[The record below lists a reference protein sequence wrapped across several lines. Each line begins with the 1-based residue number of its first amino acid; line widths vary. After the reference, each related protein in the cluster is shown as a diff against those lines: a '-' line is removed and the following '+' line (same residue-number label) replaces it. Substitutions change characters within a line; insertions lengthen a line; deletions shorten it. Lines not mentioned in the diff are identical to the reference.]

1 MPLTPNETK
10 VLLEELGH
18 HPDKRLGQSFLV
30 DGNLVRKSLEM
41 ADLPAASK
49 VVEVG
54 PGLGS
59 LTGALLDAGHQV
71 YAVERDSALVNHLRS
86 AHAEALGDGR
96 LILSEGDA
104 MKFPLAGL
112 PEGADEFSVVANLP
126 YAIAS
131 PWLAEVLSGIS
142 LPARMVLMLQKEA
155 ADRYQAEAGTK
166 NFGAL
171 TIFLSSVYGV
181 TDRHPVSK
189 ACFFPQPEI
198 ESVLLRLDRKE
209 APCPLPEET
218 RELIRRLFTRR
229 RKQVGGLARTEERH
243 IQLAIVAWLSDQN
256 LSPTLRP
263 EQIPPDSWLHLRLS

>member
-1 MPLTPNETK
+1 MPLTPTETK
-10 VLLEELGH
+10 ALLDGLGH
-18 HPDKRLGQSFLV
+18 RPDKRLGQSFLV

-71 YAVERDSALVNHLRS
+71 NAVERDSVLVNQLRS
-86 AHAEALGDGR
+86 SKAEALESGQLVLR
-96 LILSEGDA
+96 EGDA
-104 MKFPLAGL
+104 MDFPLAGL
-112 PEGADEFSVVANLP
+112 PESEAEFYIVANLP

-131 PWLAEVLSGIS
+131 PWLDEVLGGAR

-166 NFGAL
+166 SFGAL
-171 TIFLSSVYGV
+171 TIFLSSAFEV
-181 TDRHPVSK
+181 TASHAVSK
-189 ACFFPQPEI
+189 TCFHPQPEVD
-198 ESVLLRLDRKE
+198 SVLLRLDRKE
-209 APCPLPEET
+209 APCPLPQET
-218 RELIRRLFTRR
+218 RDLIRRLFTRR
-229 RKQVGGLARTEERH
+229 RKQVGGLARTEKRH
-243 IQLAIVAWLSDQN
+243 IQIAIEAWLSDQN

-263 EQIPPDSWLHLRLS
+263 EQIPPKSWRELRLS

>member
-1 MPLTPNETK
+1 M
-10 VLLEELGH
+10 EELGH
-18 HPDKRLGQSFLV
+18 RPDKRLGQSFLV

-71 YAVERDSALVNHLRS
+71 YAVERDPALANHLRS
-86 AHAEALGDGR
+86 SKDEALAGGKLDLR
-96 LILSEGDA
+96 EGDA
-104 MKFPLAGL
+104 MDFPLADL
-112 PEGADEFSVVANLP
+112 PEGEAEFYVVANLP

-131 PWLAEVLSGIS
+131 PWLEEVLGRDH
-142 LPARMVLMLQKEA
+142 LPVRMVLMLQKEA

-166 NFGAL
+166 SFGAL
-171 TIFLSSVYGV
+171 TIFLSSAYVVMGS
-181 TDRHPVSK
+181 HLVSK
-189 ACFFPQPEI
+189 TCFYPRPEV
-198 ESVLLRLDRKE
+198 ESVLLRLDRK
-209 APCPLPEET
+209 ATPCPLPKET

-229 RKQVGGLARTEERH
+229 RKQIGGLARTEDEQTQ
-243 IQLAIVAWLSDQN
+243 IAIEAWLSDQN

-263 EQIPPDSWLHLRLS
+263 EQIPSEAWRHLRLS